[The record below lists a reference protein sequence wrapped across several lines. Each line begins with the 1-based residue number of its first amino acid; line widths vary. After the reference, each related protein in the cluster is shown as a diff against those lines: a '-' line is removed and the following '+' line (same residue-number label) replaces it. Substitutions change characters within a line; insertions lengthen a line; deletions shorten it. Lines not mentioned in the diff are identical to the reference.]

1 MSKQGEFIELQGH
14 FDIFWQKILWDFF
27 LRQALFSPIEC

>member
-27 LRQALFSPIEC
+27 KTGFIFTH